1 MRRRSA
7 LLGLFLVTAAPVAA
21 QPAHASALP
30 QNLVAPARVA
40 MNFGVITS
48 TFRTFAHNRRVG
60 GVANSHHLYGRA
72 LDVAR
77 RPGIPHRLVD
87 QALRRAGFRLLESLD
102 EGDHSH
108 FAFAPSGASLPLT
121 LAAAPAPRTVP
132 AKPPVLKPPPSP
144 LLADHHGTLLV
155 ETAKLARDAPAP
167 GVIAAGSQ

>member
-1 MRRRSA
+1 MRRRTT

-21 QPAHASALP
+21 QPAQASALP
-30 QNLVAPARVA
+30 HNLVAPARVA

-48 TFRTFAHNRRVG
+48 AFRSFAHNRRVG

-77 RPGIPHRLVD
+77 RRGISHRMVEE
-87 QALRRAGFRLLESLD
+87 ALRRAGFRLIESLD

-108 FAFAPSGASLPLT
+108 FAFATPGTAPPLV
-121 LAAAPAPRTVP
+121 LAAAPASRTAPVP
-132 AKPPVLKPPPSP
+132 APPKPLPSP

-155 ETAKLARDAPAP
+155 ATAQLAREAPAP
-167 GVIAAGSQ
+167 AVLAAGSQ